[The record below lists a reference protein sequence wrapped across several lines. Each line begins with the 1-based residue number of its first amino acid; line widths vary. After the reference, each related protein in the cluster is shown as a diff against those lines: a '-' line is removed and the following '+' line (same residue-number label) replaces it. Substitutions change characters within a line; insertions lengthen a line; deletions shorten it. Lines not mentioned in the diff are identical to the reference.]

1 HFTTKPQRHKDNKPQ
16 RHRDTERDPQMT
28 QIPLIYIKHHT
39 THMTTRPTANGVV
52 HIVISLLTNLFDG
65 GLIMRFPIL
74 TALMVALSL
83 SAVSAQTLEN
93 IKLPAPALT
102 PDKPLMQAL
111 KERQSRRE
119 YTDKPLTSQDL
130 SNILWC
136 ANGVNRPES
145 GKRTS
150 PSAKNAQDID
160 IYAIMKDGVYLY
172 DAPKHELALIASGDH
187 KLAAG
192 TQPYVASAPLNL
204 IYVSDLS
211 KFDFMKE
218 REDQLVAASVDAGH
232 CSQNVYLYGAAANL
246 AVVTRMSV
254 PKEKAAE
261 VLKLRPQQYIVIGQ
275 TIGYPK

>member
-1 HFTTKPQRHKDNKPQ
+1 MRHF
-16 RHRDTERDPQMT
+16 
-28 QIPLIYIKHHT
+28 I
-39 THMTTRPTANGVV
+39 
-52 HIVISLLTNLFDG
+52 LFV
-65 GLIMRFPIL
+65 FL
-74 TALMVALSL
+74 TAFSIT
-83 SAVSAQTLEN
+83 SVSAQTSD
-93 IKLPAPALT
+93 IIRLPAPALAA
-102 PDKPLMQAL
+102 DKPLMQAL

-119 YTDKPLTSQDL
+119 FADKPLNPQDL

-136 ANGVNRPES
+136 ANGINRIDS

-150 PSAKNAQDID
+150 PSAKNAQDVD
-160 IYAIMKDGVYLY
+160 IYAITKDGAYLY
-172 DAPKHELALIASGDH
+172 DATKHELKLIASGDH
-187 KLAAG
+187 TLAAG

-204 IYVSDLS
+204 IYVSDLA

-218 REDQLVAASVDAGH
+218 RDDKLVAASVDAGH
-232 CSQNVYLYGAAANL
+232 CSQNVYLYGSAANL

>member
-1 HFTTKPQRHKDNKPQ
+1 MRWS
-16 RHRDTERDPQMT
+16 
-28 QIPLIYIKHHT
+28 IL
-39 THMTTRPTANGVV
+39 AA
-52 HIVISLLTNLFDG
+52 LL
-65 GLIMRFPIL
+65 
-74 TALMVALSL
+74 VALSL
-83 SAVSAQTLEN
+83 SSVSAQTLES
-93 IKLPAPALT
+93 IKLPAPALS

-119 YTDKPLTSQDL
+119 FADKPLTLQDL

-136 ANGVNRPES
+136 ANGINRPES

-150 PSAKNAQDID
+150 PSAKNTQDID
-160 IYAIMKDGVYLY
+160 IYAVMKDGVYRY
-172 DAPKHELALIASGDH
+172 DAPKHELTLIASGDH
-187 KLAAG
+187 ILATG

-204 IYVSDLS
+204 IFVSDLA

-232 CSQNVYLYGAAANL
+232 CSQNVYLYCSAANL

-254 PKEKAAE
+254 PKEKATE